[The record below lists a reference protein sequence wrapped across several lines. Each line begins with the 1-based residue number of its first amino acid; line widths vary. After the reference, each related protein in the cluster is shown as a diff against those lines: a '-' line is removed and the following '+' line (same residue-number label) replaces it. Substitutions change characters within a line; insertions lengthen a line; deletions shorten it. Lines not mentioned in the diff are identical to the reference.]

1 MAKKTN
7 HSTRNKAI
15 AVGAGLA
22 AVAAAA
28 ASVYM
33 LTGKNAK
40 NRKKVV
46 KWAGDLE
53 KDVVKELNKASKASK
68 ATYSKIVDSVS
79 ENYKGL
85 KDVSNQDLA
94 IVANELK
101 ASWDVINTELQSA
114 KKVVAKVVP
123 KAAKTIAKKVSKV
136 TRKKAAPK
144 KVVKP
149 AKKVAK
155 KPIKKTVKKTVKKT
169 AKRKR

>member
-1 MAKKTN
+1 MKKNT

-53 KDVVKELNKASKASK
+53 KDVVKELNKAGKASK
-68 ATYSKIVDSVS
+68 ATYTKIVDSVS
-79 ENYKGL
+79 ANYAGL
-85 KDVSNQDLA
+85 KDVSSQDLA

-101 ASWDVINTELQSA
+101 SSWDVINAELQNA
-114 KKVVAKVVP
+114 KKVVKTVVP
-123 KAAKTIAKKVSKV
+123 KAAKTIVKKVSKV
-136 TRKKAAPK
+136 TRKKVAP
-144 KVVKP
+144 
-149 AKKVAK
+149 KKVAK
-155 KPIKKTVKKTVKKT
+155 KPIEKTAKKTVEKA

>member
-1 MAKKTN
+1 MKKNT
-7 HSTRNKAI
+7 HSKRNKAI
-15 AVGAGLA
+15 AVGASLA

-53 KDVVKELNKASKASK
+53 KDVVKELNKAGKASK
-68 ATYSKIVDSVS
+68 TTYTKIVDSVS

-85 KDVSNQDLA
+85 KDVSSQDLA

-101 ASWDVINTELQSA
+101 SSWDVINAELQNA
-114 KKVVAKVVP
+114 KRVVKKVVP
-123 KAAKTIAKKVSKV
+123 KAAKTIVKKVSKV
-136 TRKKAAPK
+136 TSKKVTPK

-149 AKKVAK
+149 AKKVSK
-155 KPIKKTVKKTVKKT
+155 KPIKKTAKKTVKKA